1 MKKRVLSALSLM
13 LTVGC
18 SKSEPPPEPPPLS
31 QAVAAIEALSELDG
45 QAVARCEQA
54 VDACNQRLPETA
66 AVKVCQRL
74 ADRCDALA
82 ARLTEARGPAVACW
96 NALRACEE
104 HAPEQAQCS
113 RDASLCEALAE
124 EDAQER
130 DRAVRC
136 EDRVQAC
143 LTRAEELPEAALKA
157 CDNIA
162 ASCER
167 AAGGKDKA
175 DAGVKDDDDDQDDDD
190 QDDDDQDDDDQD
202 DDDQDD
208 DDQDDDDQDDDD
220 DDQGEDAGKPA
231 RPDRPKD
238 SPGRGPRDRADAG
251 VEIDD

>member
-1 MKKRVLSALSLM
+1 MKKRVLSALALT

-175 DAGVKDDDDDQDDDD
+175 DAGVN
-190 QDDDDQDDDDQD
+190 D